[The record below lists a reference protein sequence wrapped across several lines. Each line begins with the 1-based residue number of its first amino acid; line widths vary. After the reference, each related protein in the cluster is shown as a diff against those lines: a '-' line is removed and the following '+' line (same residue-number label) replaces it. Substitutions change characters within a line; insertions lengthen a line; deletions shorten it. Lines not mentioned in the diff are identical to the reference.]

1 MVSEKRPCFIFKFVI
16 FNLQD
21 NLPINVSS
29 KKLVIAIKNDS
40 NNEAETKENDIAEI
54 IFTTGNM
61 VMRKK
66 MDTKKTH

>member
-1 MVSEKRPCFIFKFVI
+1 MI